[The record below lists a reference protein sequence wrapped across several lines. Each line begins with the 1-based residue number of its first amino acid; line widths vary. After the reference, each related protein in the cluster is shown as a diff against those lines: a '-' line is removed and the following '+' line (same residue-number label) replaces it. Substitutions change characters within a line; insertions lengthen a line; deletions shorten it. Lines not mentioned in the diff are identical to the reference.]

1 MPDKYEFNN
10 KLGEIELGL
19 FLTNNLWLLESL
31 KNKRV
36 RFNPRPFKKP
46 TRTSIKKVGEEK
58 DNLVDFHLEIV
69 KKIDEIIEKNQRET
83 VDIDNVVSSEKK
95 PDSLLKSIVEIR
107 EPWVRKT
114 EISQFTPE
122 LRFKGDTNR
131 LEGFEDELFEVE
143 NPMVLG
149 CFENV
154 ETPLVKKEN
163 KTHNIFEE
171 KDENLQHKTI
181 MSLGRIKIRRN
192 NVKKTGKNRGTSVK
206 KDKKHVTGDNGNG
219 LSTVKKELEK
229 TKMELEKKKK
239 ELEEMKRKARL
250 KEEEL
255 KKKKE
260 ERKKREK
267 LRKLELKKLAREEKI
282 KNREAKKKAREK
294 EKMRRKLEREK
305 KLEAKKRELEEM
317 KRKARLKEE
326 ELKKKK
332 EEQRKKGKLRKL
344 ELKKL
349 GMGEK
354 IRKKMEKGKVE
365 KETFEKKEKLVG
377 LFNKKRKDKT
387 VETAS
392 TVKDKSGESKK
403 VEDFNWD
410 EEVREAL
417 VIIDRLL
424 EKLPDNAIDE
434 FVQSKDFEVY
444 ERVVSKYKN
453 LGK

>member
-1 MPDKYEFNN
+1 MGDLVRMPSKYKMIDDKLYD
-10 KLGEIELGL
+10 IELGM
-19 FLTNNLWLLESL
+19 FLTNNLWLLDSL
-31 KNKRV
+31 RNKRI

-46 TRTSIKKVGEEK
+46 TRTSIKEVGEKK

-83 VDIDNVVSSEKK
+83 VT
-95 PDSLLKSIVEIR
+95 PDSIGISSKTESGSILKEIVEIR
-107 EPWVRKT
+107 EPWARRLEKY
-114 EISQFTPE
+114 QFTPLLE
-122 LRFKGDTNR
+122 VEEKKG
-131 LEGFEDELFEVE
+131 LIGGFEDELFEVE
-143 NPMVLG
+143 IPTKGANLG
-149 CFENV
+149 LKYFRDV
-154 ETPLVKKEN
+154 ETNNTPSLM
-163 KTHNIFEE
+163 EE
-171 KDENLQHKTI
+171 DSIHFNEEDETMPHKTV
-181 MSLGRIKIRRN
+181 MALGRIKIRRN
-192 NVKKTGKNRGTSVK
+192 NVKKTGKNRDTPVK
-206 KDKKHVTGDNGNG
+206 KDKKHVTKDNGNG

-282 KNREAKKKAREK
+282 RAKEAKKKAREK

-305 KLEAKKRELEEM
+305 KLETRQ
-317 KRKARLKEE
+317 KA
-326 ELKKKK
+326 KKK
-332 EEQRKKGKLRKL
+332 E
-344 ELKKL
+344 
-349 GMGEK
+349 
-354 IRKKMEKGKVE
+354 KVE
-365 KETFEKKEKLVG
+365 KETSEKKEKLVG
-377 LFNKKRKDKT
+377 LFSKKRKDKT

-392 TVKDKSGESKK
+392 TVKNEIVESKK
-403 VEDFNWD
+403 GEDFNWD

-417 VIIDRLL
+417 IIIDRLL
-424 EKLPDNAIDE
+424 EKLPDETIDE

>member
-1 MPDKYEFNN
+1 MPDKYKFNN

-46 TRTSIKKVGEEK
+46 TRTSIKEVGEKK

-95 PDSLLKSIVEIR
+95 PDSILKSIVEIR

-192 NVKKTGKNRGTSVK
+192 NVKKTGKNRDISVK
-206 KDKKHVTGDNGNG
+206 KDKKRVTEDNSNG

-282 KNREAKKKAREK
+282 RAKEAKKKAREK

-305 KLEAKKRELEEM
+305 KLETKQKEKEKK
-317 KRKARLKEE
+317 
-326 ELKKKK
+326 
-332 EEQRKKGKLRKL
+332 
-344 ELKKL
+344 
-349 GMGEK
+349 
-354 IRKKMEKGKVE
+354 KVE
-365 KETFEKKEKLVG
+365 KETSEKKEKLVG
-377 LFNKKRKDKT
+377 LFSKKRKDKT
-387 VETAS
+387 VETTS
-392 TVKDKSGESKK
+392 TTEDETVVSKK
-403 VEDFNWD
+403 GEDFNWD

-417 VIIDRLL
+417 IIIDRLL
-424 EKLPDNAIDE
+424 EKLPDETIDE